1 MQSFDQA
8 LVMLVKDGLVNVDEA
23 RRTASSPHDFD
34 LQLSGVLDR
43 GSAFSDDQKAGLPF

>member
-1 MQSFDQA
+1 
-8 LVMLVKDGLVNVDEA
+8 VKDGLVTVDEA

-43 GSAFSDDQKAGLPF
+43 GSAFSDDQRAGLPF